1 MIGKVYEIANEIL
14 RGRTDK
20 KKQSASSQRSE
31 AKFLRDL
38 SHNTPNSG
46 MFDELGKY
54 EWMDYEGLKRDS
66 SGMRNALN
74 RYGNRSLRTWN
85 VLIPL
90 SILIVGLGVL
100 ICV

>member
-1 MIGKVYEIANEIL
+1 
-14 RGRTDK
+14 
-20 KKQSASSQRSE
+20 
-31 AKFLRDL
+31 
-38 SHNTPNSG
+38 

-74 RYGNRSLRTWN
+74 RYGNRSLRSWN

-90 SILIVGLGVL
+90 SILIVGSGVL

>member
-1 MIGKVYEIANEIL
+1 MIGKVWEIANEIL
-14 RGRTDK
+14 RGDMK
-20 KKQSASSQRSE
+20 KNKQSASSQRSE

-38 SHNTPNSG
+38 SNNTPNSG
-46 MFDELGKY
+46 MFDELNKY

-90 SILIVGLGVL
+90 SILLVGLGVL

>member
-1 MIGKVYEIANEIL
+1 MIGKVWEIANEIL
-14 RGRTDK
+14 RGDMKRN
-20 KKQSASSQRSE
+20 KQSASSQRSE

-38 SHNTPNSG
+38 SNNTPNSG
-46 MFDELGKY
+46 MFDELNKY

-74 RYGNRSLRTWN
+74 RYGNRSLRSWN

-90 SILIVGLGVL
+90 SILLVGLGVL
-100 ICV
+100 LCV

>member
-1 MIGKVYEIANEIL
+1 MIGKVWEIANEIL
-14 RGRTDK
+14 RGDMKRN
-20 KKQSASSQRSE
+20 KQSVSSQRAE

-38 SHNTPNSG
+38 SNNTPNSG
-46 MFDELGKY
+46 MFDELNKY

-74 RYGNRSLRTWN
+74 RYGNRSLRSWN

-90 SILIVGLGVL
+90 SILLVGLGVL
-100 ICV
+100 LCV